1 MHVDTTGLKLADSD
15 MLVVLLRSLPEAVK
29 NYILH
34 HSSADTYESYRNA
47 AMRWEEQHRLFNDF
61 EVSGK
66 KVNALESSSSGNTEY
81 YSVEEWGVDTVAEG
95 RCAKCGSRRHGT
107 GSCTV
112 DVSKVK
118 CFRCGKAGH
127 VSCYC
132 PTRPATGKGK
142 SGEKGK
148 SGLVKSDMW
157 DKKGSKDV
165 KGSKGSKGKGKKG
178 KLNEVSESWNEDW
191 TDWTAEGWDDD
202 DYRWSG

>member
-1 MHVDTTGLKLADSD
+1 M
-15 MLVVLLRSLPEAVK
+15 VLLRSLPEAVK

-81 YSVEEWGVDTVAEG
+81 YSLEEWGVDTVAEG

-112 DVSKVK
+112 DVTKVK

-132 PTRPATGKGK
+132 PTCPETGKGK
-142 SGEKGK
+142 GGEKGK
-148 SGLVKSDMW
+148 SGLVKS
-157 DKKGSKDV
+157 GRV
-165 KGSKGSKGKGKKG
+165 
-178 KLNEVSESWNEDW
+178 EAESSDCSNHCD
-191 TDWTAEGWDDD
+191 G
-202 DYRWSG
+202 